1 MGGQRLWL
9 GKIRPRLSYG
19 KYELLDMETA
29 TKDGAHIT
37 IKFKNK
43 ESNLTCCLYIV
54 AHDSCGGPQD
64 MGLLRGWR
72 YGLS

>member
-43 ESNLTCCLYIV
+43 EDSLV
-54 AHDSCGGPQD
+54 AFTTGKERPVTETEVKTFF
-64 MGLLRGWR
+64 R
-72 YGLS
+72 

>member
-43 ESNLTCCLYIV
+43 EDIR
-54 AHDSCGGPQD
+54 D
-64 MGLLRGWR
+64 GLFEI
-72 YGLS
+72 